1 MSGLPLRALPPGER
15 PRERLLAEG
24 AAALTDA
31 ELLAILFR
39 TGNANGRESAL
50 ELARRLLARAGER
63 PPLAWLA
70 EASVEELCQVA
81 GIGLTKAVTVRAA
94 LELGRRVGEGR
105 ALGEVIRGPRDV
117 ARFLMGRMAG
127 LPQEEFRTVLLNTRH
142 RVIGLER
149 VSLGDLD
156 SSPAA
161 PREVFR
167 EPVRRGAAAVVLAHN
182 HPSGDPEPS
191 PDDLAVTSRLV
202 EAGRLLGID
211 VLDHIIIGHNG
222 YVSLR
227 ERGVAF

>member
-24 AAALTDA
+24 EAALTDA

-39 TGNANGRESAL
+39 TGNGSGGESAV
-50 ELARRLLARAGER
+50 ELARRLLARAGDR

-70 EASVEELCQVA
+70 EASVEELRQVP
-81 GIGLTKAVTVRAA
+81 GIGLTKAVTIRAA
-94 LELGRRVGEGR
+94 LELGRRLGEAPAVGE
-105 ALGEVIRGPRDV
+105 AIRVPRDA
-117 ARFLMGRMAG
+117 ARFLMARMRG

-167 EPVRRGAAAVVLAHN
+167 EPIRRGAAAVILAHN

-191 PDDLAVTSRLV
+191 PDDLAVTGRLV
-202 EAGRLLGID
+202 QAGRLLGID